1 MRLVKDEYIDLFK
14 KIGSE
19 DIFQMTRDGTLDLG
33 GLTMRFYRNCQVLK
47 ENLVCVFRTFY
58 TCVIIHLALV
68 KKKKKNPIILDVK
81 YSRAMVL
88 VYSLCKIS

>member
-19 DIFQMTRDGTLDLG
+19 DIFQMTRDGTLDPG
-33 GLTMRFYRNCQVLK
+33 GLTMKFYRNCQVLK

-58 TCVIIHLALV
+58 TCVIIHFALV
-68 KKKKKNPIILDVK
+68 KKKKILLFLMLNILGLWFWFIAFV
-81 YSRAMVL
+81 R
-88 VYSLCKIS
+88 